1 LPLLT
6 GPDFRATARILKKY
20 PDETHLL
27 VFQLAQLPSICAI
40 GRVIDYINNMG
51 ILQTIA
57 GIIIALYTFSSVVGL
72 WLAYQMMDSA
82 EAGKDVPEALSEIP
96 VHHIELMA
104 NYAQGWRRHA
114 WSASIVAL
122 FTTLIAMVANSPL
135 AFWALGVAI
144 LIDLGL
150 FMTYEDL
157 KGFLAQTDLQER
169 LIDAVQSLA
178 LLFALTL
185 LLWIQ
190 MRQGQILQ

>member
-1 LPLLT
+1 M
-6 GPDFRATARILKKY
+6 
-20 PDETHLL
+20 
-27 VFQLAQLPSICAI
+27 V
-40 GRVIDYINNMG
+40 MG

-57 GIIIALYTFSSVVGL
+57 GIIVALYTFSSVVGL
-72 WLAYQMMDSA
+72 WLAYQMMDA
-82 EAGKDVPEALSEIP
+82 HADGGDVPEALSEVPI
-96 VHHIELMA
+96 HHIELMT
-104 NYAQGWRRHA
+104 NYAQGWRRYA

-122 FTTLIAMVANSPL
+122 FTTLIAMVASSPL

-178 LLFALTL
+178 LLFAFTL